1 MPWGKGSGRQDEF
14 RAHPKRAACPVA
26 IICGRLENFRRARAA
41 RWKTQCWGKRRDTM
55 LDAILAIAA
64 MIVFGF
70 VARSF
75 SLVGEGAEKELSNFV

>member
-1 MPWGKGSGRQDEF
+1 
-14 RAHPKRAACPVA
+14 
-26 IICGRLENFRRARAA
+26 
-41 RWKTQCWGKRRDTM
+41 M